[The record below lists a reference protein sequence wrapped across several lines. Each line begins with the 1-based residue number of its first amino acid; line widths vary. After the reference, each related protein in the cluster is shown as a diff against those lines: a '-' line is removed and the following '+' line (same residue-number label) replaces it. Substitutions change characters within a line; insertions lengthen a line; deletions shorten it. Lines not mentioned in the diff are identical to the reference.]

1 MDEILHFFVIRS
13 IQMDLAGFSTQER
26 HHLFT
31 VLTQIYKTLVS
42 SLADLVQVSQNS
54 RMVLK
59 HLQFLALINE
69 DCDIDEAQVPFH
81 LRLCLSEA
89 SMKAIQIRNL
99 YICERSTLKAG
110 FLKQSQLSKNA
121 ALTYE
126 KTL

>member
-89 SMKAIQIRNL
+89 SMKAI
-99 YICERSTLKAG
+99 
-110 FLKQSQLSKNA
+110 
-121 ALTYE
+121 
-126 KTL
+126 